1 MPRIPG
7 GLGELWL
14 KGGSIRP
21 KSSLNRPAQARDR
34 GDGLGYG
41 PPFLESVAIQHPG
54 EESESPDNLTRTY
67 SDGETPESPLVTMT
81 GALKGALQKA

>member
-1 MPRIPG
+1 M
-7 GLGELWL
+7 
-14 KGGSIRP
+14 
-21 KSSLNRPAQARDR
+21 
-34 GDGLGYG
+34 GYG